1 MNNPFVKNDFLCL
14 NASINKLIIE
24 KMPTDIVKQNLQG
37 KTALEIFST
46 QLFIEEI
53 RKNYKGL
60 KLDIDKIVDKILPQ
74 HLEKCLE
81 SDDDSAKEVA
91 NDIVRLFGERL
102 AVILLTLK
110 KGEHANRLK
119 RKDWDDEHWD
129 YWNKIENAVLVGGL
143 ASLMLGEKL
152 KYYIEKVF
160 MESKENCYNIKL
172 VKNSADVGIIGC
184 STYVQAENE
193 RDFYLIFDFGQT
205 FIKRSLVKIEDK
217 KIKDIIKLDK
227 ILSMHVKWEFEDD
240 EEEKHEAVELHNHL
254 LNSIIDAINIL
265 EEKSS
270 SIGEHIVISIAN
282 YVENG
287 VFANRGG
294 YGKLRLLSDNYEIY
308 LANALSQELNKSF
321 KITLVHDGTAMAA
334 AFSNYSNS
342 VCISLGT
349 AFGVGFPIGKRGNT
363 FDVHEK
369 KVLY

>member
-24 KMPTDIVKQNLQG
+24 KMPTDRVKQNIQG
-37 KTALEIFST
+37 KAALEIFST

-60 KLDIDKIVDKILPQ
+60 KLDIDKIVDKTLPQ
-74 HLEKCLE
+74 HLEKCLG
-81 SDDDSAKEVA
+81 SDDDSVKEVA
-91 NDIVRLFGERL
+91 NGIIRLFGERL
-102 AVILLTLK
+102 AIILLTLK

-129 YWNKIENAVLVGGL
+129 YWNRIENVVLVGGL

-160 MESKENCYNIKL
+160 MESNENCYNIKL
-172 VKNSADVGIIGC
+172 VQNSADVGIIGC
-184 STYVQAENE
+184 STYVQTENE
-193 RDFYLIFDFGQT
+193 RDLHLIFDFGHT

-217 KIKDIIKLDK
+217 KVKNIIKLDK
-227 ILSMHVKWEFEDD
+227 ILSRHVKLEFEDD
-240 EEEKHEAVELHNHL
+240 EEKQEAVELHNHL
-254 LNSIIDAINIL
+254 LNSIVDTINIL
-265 EEKSS
+265 AEKAS

-308 LANALSQELNKSF
+308 LANALLQKLNKSF

-349 AFGVGFPIGKRGNT
+349 AFGVGFPIDKRVNIS
-363 FDVHEK
+363 DVHDHTE
-369 KVLY
+369 